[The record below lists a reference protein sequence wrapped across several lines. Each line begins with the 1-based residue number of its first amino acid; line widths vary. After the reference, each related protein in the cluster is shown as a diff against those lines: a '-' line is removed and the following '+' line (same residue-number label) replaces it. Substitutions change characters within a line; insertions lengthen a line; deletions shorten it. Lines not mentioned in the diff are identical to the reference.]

1 VVGVKKKFKV
11 TVEGKTFIVE
21 IEEIAEQ
28 ELTSLK
34 SEALKEEA
42 PVLMEKP
49 FQIQKKEVSGKVVEE
64 AVIKAPIDGTV
75 TRIEKKLGERVSA
88 GEVVLILEAMKMENE
103 ICAPKSGVIKE
114 LNVSEGSSVHQG
126 DVLAVIE

>member
-1 VVGVKKKFKV
+1 MKKKFKV

-21 IEEIAEQ
+21 IEEIAEE

-34 SEALKEEA
+34 SEALKEETS
-42 PVLMEKP
+42 LSMEKP
-49 FQIQKKEVSGKVVEE
+49 FQLQKKEVSEKIAEK
-64 AVIKAPIDGTV
+64 AVIKAPIDGTI
-75 TRIEKKLGERVSA
+75 TRIEKKLGEKVSA

-103 ICAPKSGVIKE
+103 ICAPKSGVIKA

-126 DVLAVIE
+126 DVLAIIE

>member
-1 VVGVKKKFKV
+1 VVGMKKKFKV

-21 IEEIAEQ
+21 IEEIAEE

-34 SEALKEEA
+34 SEALKEETS
-42 PVLMEKP
+42 LSMEKP
-49 FQIQKKEVSGKVVEE
+49 FQLQKKEVSEKIAEK
-64 AVIKAPIDGTV
+64 AVIKAPIDGTI
-75 TRIEKKLGERVSA
+75 TRIEKKLGEKVSA

-103 ICAPKSGVIKE
+103 ICAPKSGVIKA

-126 DVLAVIE
+126 DVLAIIE

>member
-1 VVGVKKKFKV
+1 MKKKFKV
-11 TVEGKTFIVE
+11 TVEGRTFIVE

-49 FQIQKKEVSGKVVEE
+49 FQIQKKEVSEKVVEE

-88 GEVVLILEAMKMENE
+88 GELVLILEAMKMENE

-114 LNVSEGSSVHQG
+114 LNVSEGSPVHQG